1 MCFKK
6 SVYLILGKLLEDLE
20 KGESVYESSALAVKM
35 ETAAIDEEYQ
45 YEVKAEIPS
54 DGDLFDDQV

>member
-1 MCFKK
+1 M
-6 SVYLILGKLLEDLE
+6 EDLE